1 MSDADKA
8 RDLLERALRESG
20 YLDNGAPEHCLAMAT
35 IGTGFATLAVLEP
48 VIMNEEVTQT
58 GPGTIVIE
66 PSNTDLTDA
75 VRVMV
80 MAAMERLADLA
91 EQGSKHRTAEWL
103 TACAQ
108 AYQEGQPF
116 PPAPRYKGPLQDLD
130 NLTADMLLKVRD
142 AAQEEIAKR
151 AQTAT
156 SKWTHPRG
164 GADQWNGP
172 VGG

>member
-1 MSDADKA
+1 MSDVDKA

-35 IGTGFATLAVLEP
+35 IGTGFATLAAFEP

-58 GPGTIVIE
+58 GPGKIVIE
-66 PSNTDLTDA
+66 PGDTTYDA
-75 VRVMV
+75 VHIVAV
-80 MAAMERLADLA
+80 KVMERLADLA